1 MTIGVYWVLRESG
14 LKVKRQKRKDRNGGN
29 REILKGQCFPDIS
42 QLCITFLVC
51 YMHTTNC
58 CCCCSVPKL
67 CPTLRLHELQHAR
80 LPCPSLSPGVCSNSC
95 PLNQWC
101 HLTISSSATPF
112 SFCFQSF
119 LASGSFPMSQLF
131 ASGGQS
137 IGAWIWASVLSLI
150 SFRIDWS
157 DLLAVQGTPKGLYST
172 LQQMQGSSLK
182 SSLLV
187 FVFDLVCLCDFLGL
201 NQCSNPWLFLTPS
214 AISFFLLL
222 PTLVSI
228 TYELI
233 EVLFIQTVKNIHYI
247 HFNRKNL
254 SSNTFLAS
262 GRSVS
267 SEVYAKLAR
276 LLITLFVIFSV

>member
-1 MTIGVYWVLRESG
+1 MRSSHIILCHPLFLLPPIPPSIRVFSSESALPIRWPKYWSINFSISPSSEYSG
-14 LKVKRQKRKDRNGGN
+14 
-29 REILKGQCFPDIS
+29 
-42 QLCITFLVC
+42 
-51 YMHTTNC
+51 
-58 CCCCSVPKL
+58 
-67 CPTLRLHELQHAR
+67 
-80 LPCPSLSPGVCSNSC
+80 
-95 PLNQWC
+95 
-101 HLTISSSATPF
+101 
-112 SFCFQSF
+112 
-119 LASGSFPMSQLF
+119 
-131 ASGGQS
+131 
-137 IGAWIWASVLSLI
+137 LI

-267 SEVYAKLAR
+267 S
-276 LLITLFVIFSV
+276 TLKDSRNMNL

>member
-157 DLLAVQGTPKGLYST
+157 DLLAVQGTPKSLV
-172 LQQMQGSSLK
+172 QQI
-182 SSLLV
+182 V
-187 FVFDLVCLCDFLGL
+187 
-201 NQCSNPWLFLTPS
+201 
-214 AISFFLLL
+214 
-222 PTLVSI
+222 
-228 TYELI
+228 LI
-233 EVLFIQTVKNIHYI
+233 
-247 HFNRKNL
+247 
-254 SSNTFLAS
+254 
-262 GRSVS
+262 
-267 SEVYAKLAR
+267 
-276 LLITLFVIFSV
+276 LI